1 MFSDFTFDVNEIK
14 LCQISLK
21 KKTNFIVLRLIC
33 KSLIVDNY
41 LKKKANIGEN
51 ILGILS
57 AVQCILI
64 YLNKLLLKNSAHI
77 CRKNWGKN
85 HESYSGIMKC
95 KLIRYR
101 CNVFVLPSNHK
112 I

>member
-21 KKTNFIVLRLIC
+21 KTNFIVLRVIC

-41 LKKKANIGEN
+41 LKKKKANIGEN

-57 AVQCILI
+57 AVQSFSMYFNIL
-64 YLNKLLLKNSAHI
+64 
-77 CRKNWGKN
+77 
-85 HESYSGIMKC
+85 E
-95 KLIRYR
+95 
-101 CNVFVLPSNHK
+101 
-112 I
+112 

>member
-1 MFSDFTFDVNEIK
+1 MPNIFKKNK
-14 LCQISLK
+14 LYSPQGYLQ
-21 KKTNFIVLRLIC
+21 
-33 KSLIVDNY
+33 KSNSGQLFK
-41 LKKKANIGEN
+41 KKKANIGEN